1 MSSVTFSRAH
11 DDEHDLKLL
20 IPGQRTN
27 QEGQIHLKPEATLE
41 FNFKTTTK
49 SPRSPQHVIFTSLFL
64 SHYVLNLLSLLLP
77 FFILFITPSDTS
89 VLTIHSYKCAASK
102 LPAEHSA
109 IKHTTDACARAV
121 KCFTVKY
128 LQTCYPSFG
137 PAKPKRSSRWRCA
150 APAVPLWRPENG
162 KRFKATVPRRSTL

>member
-1 MSSVTFSRAH
+1 MR
-11 DDEHDLKLL
+11 
-20 IPGQRTN
+20 
-27 QEGQIHLKPEATLE
+27 LKPEATLE
-41 FNFKTTTK
+41 FNFKPTTGLLC
-49 SPRSPQHVIFTSLFL
+49 RPQHVTFTSLFL

-77 FFILFITPSDTS
+77 FFILFITPSNTS

-102 LPAEHSA
+102 LPAERCA
-109 IKHTTDACARAV
+109 IKHTADACARAV

-150 APAVPLWRPENG
+150 APAVPLWGPENG
-162 KRFKATVPRRSTL
+162 KCFKAAAPRRSTL